1 MTNNEQEDD
10 GKCWMS
16 MNNEPYSVRVFVS
29 TKNFSIIVP
38 SSSVSNDNDND
49 NDIPENKDMAT
60 RERKKEKESRT
71 MVDIQY

>member
-38 SSSVSNDNDND
+38 SSSVSIDND
-49 NDIPENKDMAT
+49 NDIPANEDMA

-71 MVDIQY
+71 MVVIQY